1 MIVTVTDEN
10 EQPPYFVETPY
21 TAEVVEN
28 RDYSDSAILKVISN

>member
-21 TAEVVEN
+21 NAEVVEN
-28 RDYSDSAILKVISN
+28 KEYSDSAILKVIFN